1 MAKVINI
8 DTFTPEQWLDGKPIL
23 EIPEHSDIHF
33 KEKQKNV
40 LVFTES
46 DEEKRDELKEKI
58 SLEKTED
65 GILVSTHYYAC
76 IREFSKKNQKKILV
90 MQSL

>member
-1 MAKVINI
+1 MAKIVNI

-33 KEKQKNV
+33 KEKEKKV

-46 DEEKRDELKEKI
+46 DEEKRDELKESKI
-58 SLEKTED
+58 SLEE
-65 GILVSTHYYAC
+65 
-76 IREFSKKNQKKILV
+76 
-90 MQSL
+90 SLRSGCLW